1 MTGEIIS
8 TREPDRCPQCKS
20 PLVRTCMK
28 DFQCNGCGFT
38 CTVFTAEDELDAEAD
53 KLVRQRGYNE
63 EHGRAK
69 KIGKFQARW

>member
-1 MTGEIIS
+1 
-8 TREPDRCPQCKS
+8 
-20 PLVRTCMK
+20 MK

-53 KLVRQRGYNE
+53 KLVHQRGYNE